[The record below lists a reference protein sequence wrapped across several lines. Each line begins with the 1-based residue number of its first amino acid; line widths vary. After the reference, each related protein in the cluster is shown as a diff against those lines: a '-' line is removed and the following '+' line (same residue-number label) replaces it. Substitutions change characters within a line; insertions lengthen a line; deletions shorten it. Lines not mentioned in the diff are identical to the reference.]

1 MSEQQQE
8 QPKPL
13 PQPPH
18 RYDGIAKVTGT
29 AKYAAEF
36 REPFPRKDLVYAFI
50 VQSTIPSGSVKAIDT
65 RTAERASGVITIL
78 TPFNAPKLPTQSRP
92 VGRHI
97 SILQD
102 ANVHYNGQP
111 IAVVVARSLP
121 EAMQGARLLNI
132 TYSED
137 PALLD
142 FMGSLQHARPP
153 KNPGRGAKKV
163 RGDLDAALAR
173 GTVTVDNTYVTP
185 LQNHNPMEPHTTL
198 AWWETGVPGQL
209 AGRGGDG
216 DKLSVYDSTQYITG
230 DRSTLASTFNLPPE
244 NVHVMNPFVGGG
256 FGSKGSTWSHVVLCA
271 MAARIVQKPVQL
283 ALARPQ
289 MFGPV
294 GGRPA
299 TVNRI
304 RLAATPDGK
313 LTAIQHDATMTAS
326 VMEDFVESVI
336 TPARMLYSS
345 DANSTSSA
353 MVDMNIGVGTYM
365 RAPGES
371 SGTAVFE
378 IAMDELA
385 EKLDLDPVQLRL
397 INYAENNPDENKPW
411 TSKHLRECYSEAA
424 QRFNWTA
431 ARQRNPKPGQLV
443 EGNNL
448 IGYGM
453 ATATYPA
460 NRSNAGAVVRFMP
473 NGRVYVGSGTQ
484 DLGTGMYTIMAQT
497 ASEEL
502 GIDPLIID
510 VQLGDSTLPHAP
522 VSGGSQSAASVCP
535 AVLDAAKKA
544 KLKAVTLAIADPK
557 SPLNAAIADDIDIH
571 GGRIFLKKDPS
582 RGETL
587 TTLIARNNT
596 QPIEAEGSAQ
606 PSADRNAY
614 SSQSFGAVFAE
625 VAVDRDT
632 RMVKVRRVVGTY
644 DIGTLMNNQTGINQL
659 QGGIVWGVGF
669 ALTEGTVIDP
679 NVGRPVNGN
688 FADYHVPVNADIGT
702 LDVTVLNIPDTKFN
716 PLGARGIGE
725 IGITGVAAAIANAVY
740 NATGIRV
747 RDYPITPDKL
757 LRA

>member
-1 MSEQQQE
+1 MMQQD
-8 QPKPL
+8 QPSNSL

-18 RYDGIAKVTGT
+18 RYDGVAKVTGT

-36 REPFPRKDLVYAFI
+36 REPFPRKDLVYAYM
-50 VQSTIPSGSVKAIDT
+50 VQSTIATGSIKAIDT
-65 RTAERASGVITIL
+65 QAAERASGVITVL
-78 TPFNAPKLPTQSRP
+78 TPFNAPKLPIDPSRP
-92 VGRHI
+92 TGRHI

-142 FMGSLQHARPP
+142 FMGSLQHARAP

-163 RGDLDAALAR
+163 RGDLDAAISR
-173 GTVTVDNTYVTP
+173 GTVTVDNTYITP
-185 LQNHNPMEPHTTL
+185 LQNHNPMEPHSTL
-198 AWWETGVPGQL
+198 AWW
-209 AGRGGDG
+209 GGE
-216 DKLSVYDSTQYITG
+216 KLSVYDSTQYITG
-230 DRSTLASTFNLPPE
+230 DRATLASTFNLPPE
-244 NVHVMNPFVGGG
+244 NVHVMNPYVGGG

-283 ALARPQ
+283 ALGRPQ

-326 VMEDFVESVI
+326 VMEDFVEPI
-336 TPARMLYSS
+336 ILPARMLYTS
-345 DANSTSSA
+345 DANSTSTA
-353 MVDMNIGVGTYM
+353 MVDMNLGVATYM

-385 EKLDLDPVQLRL
+385 EKLNIDPVQLRL
-397 INYAENNPDENKPW
+397 INHADNDPDENRPW
-411 TSKHLRECYSEAA
+411 TSKHLRECYAEAA
-424 QRFNWTA
+424 ERFGWSKL
-431 ARQRNPKPGQLV
+431 RQPNSKPGQQL
-443 EGNNL
+443 EGSNL

-460 NRSNAGAVVRFMP
+460 NRSNAGAIVRLLP
-473 NGRVYVGSGTQ
+473 NGRVFVGSGTQ
-484 DLGTGMYTIMAQT
+484 ELGTGMYTIMAQT
-497 ASEEL
+497 AAEEL
-502 GIDPLIID
+502 GIDPLTID
-510 VQLGDSTLPHAP
+510 VKLGDSTLPHAP

-535 AVLDAAKKA
+535 AVQDAAKKA
-544 KLKAVTLAIADPK
+544 KLKAAALAIADTK
-557 SPLNAAIADDIDIH
+557 SPLHGALADDVDIR
-571 GGRIFLKKDPS
+571 GGRIFLKKDSS

-587 TTLIARNNT
+587 AVLIARNNN

-606 PSADRNAY
+606 PSADRNAN
-614 SSQSFGAVFAE
+614 SSQSFGAVFVE

-632 RMVKVRRVVGTY
+632 RMVKVRRIVATY
-644 DIGTLMNNQTGINQL
+644 DIGTLMNRQTGINQL
-659 QGGIVWGVGF
+659 HGGIVWGVGF

-679 NVGRPVNGN
+679 NVGRPVNGS
-688 FADYHVPVNADIGT
+688 FADYHIPVNADIGT
-702 LDVTVLNIPDTKFN
+702 LDVTVVNFPDTRFN

-747 RDYPITPDKL
+747 REYPITPDKL

>member
-1 MSEQQQE
+1 MSQQT
-8 QPKPL
+8 QPASL

-18 RYDGIAKVTGT
+18 RYDGVAKVTGT

-36 REPFPRKDLVYAFI
+36 REPFPRKDLVFAYM
-50 VQSTIPSGSVKAIDT
+50 VQSTIPSGTIKAIDT
-65 RTAERASGVITIL
+65 HAAERASGVLTVL
-78 TPFNAPKLPTQSRP
+78 TPFNAPKLPSNPSRP
-92 VGRHI
+92 PTGRHI

-102 ANVHYNGQP
+102 ALVHYNGQP
-111 IAVVVARSLP
+111 IAVVVARSIT

-132 TYSED
+132 TYAQD

-142 FMGSLQHARPP
+142 FLGNLRHARPP

-163 RGDLDAALAR
+163 RGDLDAQLAR
-173 GTVTVDNTYVTP
+173 GTVTVDNTYLTP
-185 LQNHNPMEPHTTL
+185 LQNHNPMEPHATL
-198 AWWETGVPGQL
+198 AWWE
-209 AGRGGDG
+209 GDR
-216 DKLSVYDSTQYITG
+216 LSIYDSTQYISG
-230 DRSTLASTFNLPPE
+230 DRATLAGIFSLPPE
-244 NVHVMNPFVGGG
+244 NVHVIDPYVGGG
-256 FGSKGSTWSHVVLCA
+256 FGSKGSTWSHVILCA
-271 MAARIVQKPVQL
+271 MASRIVQKPVQL
-283 ALARPQ
+283 ALERPQ

-299 TVNRI
+299 TVNHIRI
-304 RLAATPDGK
+304 AATPGGK
-313 LTAIQHDATMTAS
+313 ITAIQHDATMTAS
-326 VMEDFVESVI
+326 VMEDFVEPI
-336 TPARMLYSS
+336 ILPARMLYTS
-345 DANSTSSA
+345 DANSTSTA
-353 MVDMNIGVGTYM
+353 MVDMNLGVATYM

-385 EKLDLDPVQLRL
+385 EKLNLDPVQLRL
-397 INYAENNPDENKPW
+397 LNYAEADPDENKPW
-411 TSKHLRECYSEAA
+411 TSKHLRECYVQAA
-424 QRFNWTA
+424 QRFNWSA
-431 ARQRNPKPGQLV
+431 ARARNPKPGQIS

-460 NRSNAGAVVRFMP
+460 NRSAAQAIVRFMP

-484 DLGTGMYTIMAQT
+484 ELGTGMYTIMAQT
-497 ASEEL
+497 AADVL
-502 GIDPLIID
+502 GIDPLLID

-535 AVLDAAKKA
+535 AVLDAADKA
-544 KLKAVTLAIADPK
+544 KLKAVALTISDPK
-557 SPLNAAIADDIDIH
+557 SPLHGAVADDVDLR
-571 GGRIFLKKDPS
+571 GGRLFLKKDPS

-587 TTLIARNNT
+587 VALMARNST
-596 QPIEAEGSAQ
+596 PSEADPIEAEGSAQ
-606 PSADRNAY
+606 PSADHTNY

-632 RMVKVRRVVGTY
+632 RMVKVRRIVATY
-644 DIGTLMNNQTGINQL
+644 DIGTLMNDRTGINQL
-659 QGGIVWGVGF
+659 HGGIVWGVGF
-669 ALTEGTVIDP
+669 ALTEGTLIDP
-679 NVGRPVNGN
+679 VTGRPVNAN

-747 RDYPITPDKL
+747 REYPITPDKL

>member
-1 MSEQQQE
+1 MSQQQS
-8 QPKPL
+8 QPAL

-18 RYDGIAKVTGT
+18 RYDGIDKVTGT

-36 REPFPRKDLVYAFI
+36 REPFPRKDLVYAFM
-50 VQSTIPSGSVKAIDT
+50 VQSTIATGTIKSIDT

-78 TPFNAPKLPTQSRP
+78 TPFNAPKLPSNNSRP
-92 VGRHI
+92 PAGRHI
-97 SILQD
+97 TILQD

-111 IAVVVARSLP
+111 IAVVVARSLD
-121 EAMQGARLLNI
+121 EAMQAARLLNI
-132 TYSED
+132 TYAED

-163 RGDLDAALAR
+163 RGDFDAALSRA
-173 GTVTVDNTYVTP
+173 TVTVDNTYITP
-185 LQNHNPMEPHTTL
+185 LQNHNPMEPHATL
-198 AWWETGVPGQL
+198 AWW
-209 AGRGGDG
+209 DG
-216 DKLSVYDSTQYITG
+216 DKLTVYDSTQYITG
-230 DRSTLASTFNLPPE
+230 DRATLANTFSLPPD
-244 NVHVMNPFVGGG
+244 NVHVMNPYVGGG

-299 TVNRI
+299 TVNHIRI
-304 RLAATPDGK
+304 AATSDGK
-313 LTAIQHDATMTAS
+313 ITAIQHDAAMTAS
-326 VMEDFVESVI
+326 VMEDFVEPI
-336 TPARMLYSS
+336 ILPARMLYSS
-345 DANSTSSA
+345 DANSTSTA
-353 MVDMNIGVGTYM
+353 MVDMNIGVATYM

-385 EKLDLDPVQLRL
+385 EKLNIDPVQLRL
-397 INYAENNPDENKPW
+397 INHADNDPDENKPW
-411 TSKHLRECYSEAA
+411 TSKHLRECYAEAA
-424 QRFNWTA
+424 QRFDWTA
-431 ARQRNPKPGQLV
+431 ARARNPRPGQLT

-460 NRSNAGAVVRFMP
+460 NRSAAQAIVRFMP

-484 DLGTGMYTIMAQT
+484 ELGTGMYTIMAQT
-497 ASEEL
+497 AADEL
-502 GIDPLIID
+502 GIDPLRID
-510 VQLGDSTLPHAP
+510 VQLGDSTLPRAP

-544 KLKAVTLAIADPK
+544 KLKAIALTIADPK
-557 SPLNAAIADDIDIH
+557 SPLHNALADDVDLRA
-571 GGRIFLKKDPS
+571 GRLFLKKDPS

-587 TTLIARNNT
+587 VDLMARNST
-596 QPIEAEGSAQ
+596 PSEADPIEAEGSAQ
-606 PSADRNAY
+606 PSADHTNY

-632 RMVKVRRVVGTY
+632 RMVKVRRIVGTY
-644 DIGTLMNNQTGINQL
+644 DIGTLMNNKTGINQL
-659 QGGIVWGVGF
+659 HGGIVWGVGF
-669 ALTEGTVIDP
+669 ALTEATVIDP
-679 NVGRPVNGN
+679 ITGRPANGN

-702 LDVTVLNIPDTKFN
+702 IDVTVLNIPDTKFS
-716 PLGARGIGE
+716 PLGAHGIGE
-725 IGITGVAAAIANAVY
+725 IGITGVPAAIANAIY
-740 NATGIRV
+740 NATSIRV
-747 RDYPITPDKL
+747 REYPITPDKL

>member
-1 MSEQQQE
+1 MSEQQQ
-8 QPKPL
+8 QAAPL

-18 RYDGIAKVTGT
+18 RYDGVAKVTGT

-36 REPFPRKDLVYAFI
+36 KEPFPKDDLVYAYI
-50 VQSTIPSGSVKAIDT
+50 VQSAIACGSIKAIDSKA
-65 RTAERASGVITIL
+65 AERASGVITVL
-78 TPFNAPKLPTQSRP
+78 TPLNAPKLPTNPSRP
-92 VGRHI
+92 NANRHV

-102 ANVHYNGQP
+102 ADVHYNGQP

-121 EAMQGARLLNI
+121 EAMQAARLLDI
-132 TYSED
+132 SYDEQ
-137 PALLD
+137 PAKLD
-142 FMGSLQHARPP
+142 FMGRLNDARPP

-173 GTVTVDNTYVTP
+173 GTVTVDNTYITP
-185 LQNHNPMEPHTTL
+185 LQNHNPMEPHATV
-198 AWWETGVPGQL
+198 AWWE
-209 AGRGGDG
+209 G

-230 DRSTLASTFNLPPE
+230 DRMTLASTFSLPPE
-244 NVHVMNPFVGGG
+244 NVHVMNPYVGGG
-256 FGSKGSTWSHVVLCA
+256 FGCKGSTWSHVILCA
-271 MAARIVQKPVQL
+271 MAAKIVQKPVQL

-313 LTAIQHDATMTAS
+313 ITAIQHDATMTTS
-326 VMEDFVESVI
+326 VMEDFVETVI
-336 TPARMLYSS
+336 LPARMLYAS
-345 DANSTSSA
+345 DANSTSTA

-385 EKLDLDPVQLRL
+385 EKLNIDPVQLRI
-397 INYAENNPDENKPW
+397 INYAENNPDENRPW
-411 TSKHLRECYSEAA
+411 TSKHLRECYTQGAE
-424 QRFNWTA
+424 RFGWTA
-431 ARQRNPKPGQLV
+431 ARQRNAKPGQTV

-460 NRSNAGAVVRFMP
+460 NRSSAQAIVRFMP

-484 DLGTGMYTIMAQT
+484 DIGTGTYTIMAQT
-497 ASEEL
+497 AAEEL
-502 GIDPLIID
+502 GIDPLTID
-510 VQLGDSTLPHAP
+510 VKLGDSTLPRAP

-535 AVLDAAKKA
+535 AVQEACRQA
-544 KLKAVTLAIADPK
+544 KLKAATLAIGDAQ
-557 SPLNAAIADDIDIH
+557 SPLHGAMAADVDIH
-571 GGRIFLKKDPS
+571 AGRIFLKNDRS

-587 TTLIARNNT
+587 GALIARNGN

-606 PSADRNAY
+606 PSADRNAN

-625 VAVDRDT
+625 VAVDKDT
-632 RMVKVRRVVGTY
+632 HMVKVRRVVAVY
-644 DIGTLMNNQTGINQL
+644 DIGTLMNRQTGINQL

-669 ALTEGTVIDP
+669 ALTEETHLDP
-679 NVGRPVNGN
+679 VTGRVVNAN
-688 FADYHVPVNADIGT
+688 FAEYHVPVNADIGV
-702 LDVTVLNIPDTKFN
+702 LDVTVLNIPDMKFN

-725 IGITGVAAAIANAVY
+725 IGITGAMAAVANAIY
-740 NATGIRV
+740 NATGKRV
-747 RDYPITPDKL
+747 RDYPMTPDKIML
-757 LRA
+757 A